1 MLPDTDRS
9 AAWPRTFPGRA
20 AFLNLFHP
28 FGNFGTLSAAM
39 NVEFLSGLFQSI
51 AERGRSLLRRRQA
64 LPPADS
70 DFAALFEALL
80 ARRGEASGLA
90 LAQDILA
97 RWAALDGE
105 QRRHFLQ
112 VMQGGFGADHEKLAR
127 AIAAFQRDPSDAM
140 AQAVHRTAEPRR
152 QEIIRRL
159 NMVPGGTASLVE
171 MRTLLLDL
179 LAQDRELE
187 TLDADFL
194 HLLSSWFNRGFLVLR
209 RIDWSTSAT
218 ILEKIIRYEAV
229 HEIKGWED
237 LRRRLEPADRRC
249 FAFFHPQLVDEPLI
263 FVEVAL
269 THGVPAA
276 IAPLL
281 ASGREPMAADEA
293 STAVFYSISTTQRG
307 LAGVSFG
314 DFLIKQ
320 VVEELR
326 RDLPRIDTFVTLSP
340 MPGFAR
346 WLMGEASAPGGVL
359 DGETK
364 AALAGLGENWTP
376 AGEGDPLQGPMLA
389 AAARYLLLAKTPAG
403 LPVDPV
409 ARFHLRNGARVEQ
422 IDFAADLSAR
432 GMRQAFGLMVNYL
445 YDLDDIERNHEAFAA
460 TGDIA
465 ASPAVHK
472 LLAAPAG
479 RPPRATPVIA
489 ATSARNSG

>member
-1 MLPDTDRS
+1 MLPDTVRS
-9 AAWPRTFPGRA
+9 AAWPRTFLGRA
-20 AFLNLFHP
+20 NSLNLFRP
-28 FGNFGTLSAAM
+28 LANFGTLSAAM

-51 AERGRSLLRRRQA
+51 AERGRSLLRRREA

-70 DFAALFEALL
+70 DFISLFEALL
-80 ARRGEASGLA
+80 AHRGEASSLA

-97 RWAALDGE
+97 RWAALDHE

-112 VMQGGFGADHEKLAR
+112 VMRSGFGADNEKLAR
-127 AIAAFQRDPSDAM
+127 AIVAFQRDQSDAM

-171 MRTLLLDL
+171 MRALLLDL
-179 LAQDRELE
+179 LPHDRELE

-218 ILEKIIRYEAV
+218 ILEKVIRYEAV
-229 HEIKGWED
+229 HEIKGWDD

-249 FAFFHPQLVDEPLI
+249 FAFFHPQLMDEPLI

-269 THGVPAA
+269 THGIPSA

-281 ASGREPMAADEA
+281 ASGREPMAADAA
-293 STAVFYSISTTQRG
+293 STAVFYSISNTQRG

-326 RDLPRIDTFVTLSP
+326 RDLPQIETFVTLSP
-340 MPGFAR
+340 MPGFAQ
-346 WLMGEASAPGGVL
+346 WLLHEASVPDGAL
-359 DGETK
+359 DEETK
-364 AALAGLGENWTP
+364 SALGKVGEDWAP
-376 AGEGDPLQGPMLA
+376 AGEGDPLARTMLGA
-389 AAARYLLLAKTPAG
+389 AASYLLLAKTPAG

-422 IDFAADLSAR
+422 IDFAADLSPR
-432 GMRQAFGLMVNYL
+432 GMHQSFGLMVNYL
-445 YDLDDIERNHEAFAA
+445 YDLDEIERNHEAFTA
-460 TGDIA
+460 TGEIA
-465 ASPAVHK
+465 ASPSVHK
-472 LLAAPAG
+472 LLASPAA
-479 RPPRATPVIA
+479 RQLRESR
-489 ATSARNSG
+489 SA